1 MPIAAAEE
9 GDVRVTVLLV
19 DDDASSR
26 LVLATLLE
34 DEGFQVEEAGSF
46 AEAGQKLAAEGARYD
61 LALLD
66 QNLGD
71 GHGTD
76 LVAVLRAR
84 LPRAKA
90 VLISGSGG
98 EDLGGAPPPDA
109 VISKGIGFPD
119 LLDQIRQ
126 LLG

>member
-1 MPIAAAEE
+1 M
-9 GDVRVTVLLV
+9 RVTVLLV

-34 DEGFQVEEAGSF
+34 DEGFEVDLASSF
-46 AEAGQKLAAEGARYD
+46 AEAGRKLAAEGAAYD

-71 GHGTD
+71 GRGTD
-76 LVAVLRAR
+76 LLPSLRAR

-90 VLISGSGG
+90 VLLSGSGDD
-98 EDLGGAPPPDA
+98 DLGGAPPPDA
-109 VISKGIGFPD
+109 VLSKGIDFPE
-119 LLDQIRQ
+119 LLER
-126 LLG
+126 LRRLVG

>member
-1 MPIAAAEE
+1 MS
-9 GDVRVTVLLV
+9 VTVLLV

-26 LVLATLLE
+26 FVLATLLE

-46 AEAGQKLAAEGARYD
+46 AEAGRKIAAEGARYD

-90 VLISGSGG
+90 VLISGSG
-98 EDLGGAPPPDA
+98 DDALGDGPPPDA
-109 VISKGIGFPD
+109 VLSKGIGFPD
-119 LLDQIRQ
+119 LLDRIRQ